1 MQIASS
7 ATLLPA
13 DSQYHHLEAV
23 GVIVVLLEMVSMAQ
37 QQWFVYLRLVL
48 TVAAETPEPGQ
59 EKHNYRLFWQPVCQK
74 IIA

>member
-1 MQIASS
+1 MQIDSS
-7 ATLLPA
+7 ATLPA
-13 DSQYHHLEAV
+13 DTQYHHLEAV

-48 TVAAETPEPGQ
+48 TVAAKISESDQGNN
-59 EKHNYRLFWQPVCQK
+59 NYGLFWQPVCQQ